1 MWYCLEHYTIVEEAA
16 VLFCS
21 RSNQQQQRPSSLYI
35 VGQQRS
41 CQGSLPVLILFYP
54 VDQSLS
60 VLFSS
65 TWCHKGWNKPT
76 RERYRS
82 RCHALLATVSSSLK
96 RKMKIV
102 EKEKK
107 GSSSSSSSSSVC

>member
-1 MWYCLEHYTIVEEAA
+1 MRKRKAVVIVSESEYYVVLFGTLYIVEEAA

-41 CQGSLPVLILFYP
+41 CQSSLPVLILFYP

-60 VLFSS
+60 VSFL
-65 TWCHKGWNKPT
+65 
-76 RERYRS
+76 
-82 RCHALLATVSSSLK
+82 RCGA
-96 RKMKIV
+96 RRV
-102 EKEKK
+102 EKTDERK
-107 GSSSSSSSSSVC
+107 V